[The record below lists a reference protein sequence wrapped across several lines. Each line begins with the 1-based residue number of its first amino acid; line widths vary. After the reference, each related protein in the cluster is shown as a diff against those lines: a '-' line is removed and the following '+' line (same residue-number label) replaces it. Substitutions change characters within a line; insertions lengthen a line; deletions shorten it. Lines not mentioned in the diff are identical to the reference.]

1 MTIDIQSAK
10 GYWWVIAHTPS
21 GLAHDAFATQAE
33 AVAFAQSF
41 YGGQLV
47 VMEAVA

>member
-1 MTIDIQSAK
+1 MIIDIQSAK
-10 GYWWVIAHTPS
+10 GFWWVIAHTPS
-21 GLAHDAFATQAE
+21 GDAHDAFGTKAE

-47 VMEAVA
+47 VMGAVA